1 MAYLDDL
8 LKGSTKAINNFD
20 SLGVYSPLYG
30 FSNEDELA
38 KNPYQ
43 QILSSAP
50 KEQTYN
56 LSNPLNSGWLENRN
70 MFNSNG
76 NSFQIP
82 DGINIDSTFYNR
94 KDIYDL
100 KQRLEAS
107 GIDIPN
113 TKKDKPGII
122 TRALDILSIP
132 ASFFCSPTIRSTR
145 SEPSLYLLLS
155 DVKPPTIPSNKP
167 FNAFVSLLL
176 SNAL

>member
-20 SLGVYSPLYG
+20 SLGGYSPLYG

-76 NSFQIP
+76 NSFQTEYVIWSNFGLMAE
-82 DGINIDSTFYNR
+82 DM
-94 KDIYDL
+94 DL
-100 KQRLEAS
+100 QSYQLSARVLL
-107 GIDIPN
+107 
-113 TKKDKPGII
+113 I
-122 TRALDILSIP
+122 TI
-132 ASFFCSPTIRSTR
+132 
-145 SEPSLYLLLS
+145 
-155 DVKPPTIPSNKP
+155 
-167 FNAFVSLLL
+167 
-176 SNAL
+176 